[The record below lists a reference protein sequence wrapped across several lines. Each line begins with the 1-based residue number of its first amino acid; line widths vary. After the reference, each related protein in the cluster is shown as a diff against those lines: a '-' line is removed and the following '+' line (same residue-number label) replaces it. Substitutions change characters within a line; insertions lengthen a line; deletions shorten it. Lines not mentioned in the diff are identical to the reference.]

1 MKFEKMT
8 KRERGVNESTESIVS
23 PKSTKNT

>member
-8 KRERGVNESTESIVS
+8 KRERSLNESTESIVS